1 MPALIEEIYTFLRQ
15 ADARELGGMFRALDT
30 ARAGLV
36 PRQHECLA
44 CHEMREQMQG
54 FDALL
59 DPHEGT
65 CGACH
70 NPHEQETPAAAFESC
85 ATSGCHARPDTLT
98 PFHRGIPA
106 AALAKCG
113 DCHVAHEWTMKET
126 TCLSCHGPGG
136 KSQGAIPS
144 LAGLE
149 KAYFV
154 KAMNDFKSGTRPS
167 TIMKRHASGYTDAEF
182 EAMGAYFAGL
192 KK

>member
-1 MPALIEEIYTFLRQ
+1 MNKHI
-15 ADARELGGMFRALDT
+15 FRAI
-30 ARAGLV
+30 AGCAGLV
-36 PRQHECLA
+36 LSGLA
-44 CHEMREQMQG
+44 
-54 FDALL
+54 
-59 DPHEGT
+59 
-65 CGACH
+65 GA
-70 NPHEQETPAAAFESC
+70 ADI
-85 ATSGCHARPDTLT
+85 HART
-98 PFHRGIPA
+98 IA
-106 AALAKCG
+106 S
-113 DCHVAHEWTMKET
+113 